1 MTKIVNGNTVI
12 FTLNDK
18 GEFENLELTKD
29 VKNFIADLTQV
40 NEEIISLVKNNLI
53 KFGHS
58 IYSTKGS
65 FVVVCN
71 HEFDEDLNI
80 VPTMQEAFDFID
92 MEEIERQLEL

>member
-1 MTKIVNGNTVI
+1 MTKIVNGNTLI
-12 FTLNDK
+12 FKVNNK

-29 VKNFIADLTQV
+29 VKNFIADLSEV
-40 NEEIISLVKNNLI
+40 NKEIISLIKNNLI

-65 FVVVCN
+65 FVVVSTF
-71 HEFDEDLNI
+71 EFDENLNI